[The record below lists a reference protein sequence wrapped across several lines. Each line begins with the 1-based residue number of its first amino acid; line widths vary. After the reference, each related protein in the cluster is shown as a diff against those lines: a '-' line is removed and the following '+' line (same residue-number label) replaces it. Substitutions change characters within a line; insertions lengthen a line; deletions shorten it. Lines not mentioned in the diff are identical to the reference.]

1 MYAPA
6 IRNKNPAK
14 IRNKKVLQNSKTAL
28 FFLAD
33 TFNFRRILFHDFI
46 SESCHRLLFQ
56 NLILATQTRRTK

>member
-46 SESCHRLLFQ
+46 S
-56 NLILATQTRRTK
+56 